1 MPDAVLF
8 PRPQRHPGFHLLGVG
23 SSCSPRPMASVR
35 NFPPPSISTPA
46 LSPFFLAPHSQGD
59 LSDQAWTH
67 PCPRPFEHPAL
78 CCTSKSKLLRRA
90 SNIPHQG
97 APTSP
102 PLTPAQT
109 TQQGEAV
116 RYLYSP
122 IPTQLPPLPC
132 SPSSPP
138 VGRVATWGP

>member
-1 MPDAVLF
+1 MPSSSPGPKDTQASTSLVWEAAVLLA
-8 PRPQRHPGFHLLGVG
+8 PWLQSGTSHLPVSPHLL
-23 SSCSPRPMASVR
+23 S
-35 NFPPPSISTPA
+35 
-46 LSPFFLAPHSQGD
+46 PHSFWPRTPKATSQTKPGP
-59 LSDQAWTH
+59 H

-78 CCTSKSKLLRRA
+78 CCTSESELLRRA

-102 PLTPAQT
+102 SLTPAQT

-122 IPTQLPPLPC
+122 IPTQLLPLPC